1 MANIINS
8 DTDISNMAMSHLGQS
23 PVNSITNPE
32 SKAEHLLAL
41 WYDQSKRELLEMF
54 DWNFAVKR
62 MVLTKLSESPAFG
75 YEAQFALPEDY
86 ISLLTVG
93 ETEYDWDK
101 NYTIEGNNLLSRTL
115 SGSLYSSEINGLPV
129 RIIRNINNVAA
140 MTPTFK
146 QALSLRIAG
155 NTCFAITNS
164 SSRLDQINRDFM
176 ITMKL
181 AKYADAKSSPV
192 KRVNRFRSYLD
203 RQGSG
208 SRLHGSRYGNKLWH
222 E

>member
-8 DTDISNMAMSHLGQS
+8 DNDICNLAMYHLGQQ
-23 PVNSITNPE
+23 PINSITSPT
-32 SKAEHLLAL
+32 SKQEKVLAL
-41 WYDQSKRELLEMF
+41 VYDQSRRVLLEMF

-62 MVLTKLSESPAFG
+62 VLLNKLSEEPAFG

-115 SGSLYSSEINGLPV
+115 NGSLYSTENNGLPV
-129 RIIRNINNVAA
+129 RIIENITNVAA
-140 MTPTFK
+140 MSATFK
-146 QALSLRIAG
+146 QALSLLVAMNSCYALTS
-155 NTCFAITNS
+155 NT
-164 SSRLDQINRDFM
+164 SRLQQLNQEFM
-176 ITMKL
+176 VTMKL

-192 KRVNRFRSYLD
+192 RRVNRFRSYLQ
-203 RQGSG
+203 RQGYGDRLRG
-208 SRLHGSRYGNKLWH
+208 SHYGNKLWH